1 MWPEAVLDSRRAFTL
16 IELLV
21 AIAII
26 AILVGLL
33 LPAVQKVREAAAR
46 ISCANNL
53 KQFGLALHNHHD
65 SHNHFPSGRG
75 TPLPVVFSAQAHL
88 LPFIE
93 QSNLGDAI
101 DFTSAP
107 TTFSVAGGPTY
118 DGTPNFPAATTVVKL
133 FLCPADS
140 GGGRVPG
147 SEFAATSY
155 AACTGSGTD
164 LGTIASA
171 DGVFFAGSRVG
182 FRDLTDGSSQTAAF
196 SERTLGTGS
205 TGSPRD
211 RLILERPPRTE
222 PTPGECDAAA
232 GGWYAERGAKW
243 ILGNYGNTLYN
254 HHDRPNAAT
263 WDCMNIQQQKGRLA
277 ARSLHP
283 GGVLVLF
290 CDGSVRFVRNEI
302 PIAVWR
308 ALATR
313 AGSEVIAEQ

>member
-1 MWPEAVLDSRRAFTL
+1 LGQRRAFTL

-33 LPAVQKVREAAAR
+33 LPAVQKVRAAATR
-46 ISCANNL
+46 ILCTNNL
-53 KQFGLALHNHHD
+53 KQIGLALHNHHD
-65 SHNHFPSGRG
+65 SHSRFPSGRG

-101 DFTSAP
+101 DFQSAP
-107 TTFSVAGGPTY
+107 TTFSIASGPTY
-118 DGTPNFPAATTVVKL
+118 DGTSNYPSATTVVKI

-140 GGGRVPG
+140 GSGKVSG
-147 SEFAATSY
+147 SDFAATSY
-155 AACTGSGTD
+155 AACTGSGTA

-171 DGVFFAGSRVG
+171 DGVFFLGSRIG

-196 SERTLGTGS
+196 SARTLGTGS
-205 TGSPRD
+205 ISSPRD
-211 RLILERPPRTE
+211 RLILERPPGGE
-222 PTPGECDAAA
+222 PNPSECDAAA
-232 GGWYAERGAKW
+232 GNWYAERGAKW

-254 HHDRPNAAT
+254 HHDLPNAPS

-283 GGVLVLF
+283 GGVLTLF
-290 CDGSVRFVRNEI
+290 CDGSVRFMRNNI
-302 PIAVWR
+302 PLAVWR
-308 ALATR
+308 GIATR
-313 AGSEVIAEQ
+313 AGGEVVAEP